1 MNGRIVKKA
10 LVVCFAFWGRCA
22 CCAPIPLRCLIVG
35 GDGGVLPVSAETVSN
50 KVNEVNRIFR
60 QAAMSFAVE
69 SCVVTNA
76 VGLFEIDETNTVQ
89 RSRLYSMLPN
99 GDGLKMIFVNRIS
112 GDAEAFWSHYGIII
126 SASAQAVVV
135 AHEIGHACGL
145 EDVYSEYAGS
155 NFVVAVSGKARKERM
170 PDDWGRS
177 LGSLDQSDVVKRLLM
192 YGYDDN
198 TGVDIPYGDIDG
210 VWQDADNMQTAY
222 VNSNCW
228 HTTLAPVGFHY
239 HGNRHPRSEDW
250 VED

>member
-1 MNGRIVKKA
+1 MNGWMGKNA
-10 LVVCFAFWGRCA
+10 LIACFVFLGQCARCE
-22 CCAPIPLRCLIVG
+22 PIPLRCLIVG

-155 NFVVAVSGKARKERM
+155 NFVVAVSGKAKKERM
-170 PDDWGRS
+170 PDDWGRYS
-177 LGSLDQSDVVKRLLM
+177 GRPSQSEMVQRLLM
-192 YGYDDN
+192 YGFAGRS
-198 TGVDIPYGDIDG
+198 GVDISYGDVDG
-210 VWQDADNMQTAY
+210 VWYDAANMGVALGS
-222 VNSNCW
+222 SNCW
-228 HTTLAPVGFHY
+228 HTTFAPVGFHY
-239 HGNRHPRSEDW
+239 HGNRHPRSDDW